1 MSFEI
6 DRGRPVAREVKAVAS
21 SVAQSTC
28 EILETANES
37 PEKAIHEG
45 RKSLKKLR
53 GLIRLTRD
61 SLGDKVYKT
70 ENKSYRDAGRLLA
83 PYRDGKVRLDLVRSF
98 PAEEDEAVQSALAD
112 LEGILQKKY
121 DKLTKNH
128 APAKAAD
135 KARELIEK
143 ATKRI
148 EDWPLRGRDF
158 DLFRGGLSRVYRRGK
173 RGLRKCLANPTVE
186 NLHDWRKRCKYMR
199 FHLKLLSDAWP
210 EMMVQTEDL
219 FHDLTNLLGDDH
231 DFAVLRETL
240 ASEDGQ
246 GLTSEQLQ
254 ALNDAIESKQ
264 TVMIAQ
270 CWPLGRR
277 LFAEST
283 EDFVRRMEVYWRA

>member
-6 DRGRPVAREVKAVAS
+6 DRRRPVAREVKAVAAS
-21 SVAQSTC
+21 AANSAC
-28 EILETANES
+28 DILATARDA
-37 PEKAIHEG
+37 PEEAIHEG
-45 RKSLKKLR
+45 RKRLKKLR

-61 SLGDKVYKT
+61 SLGEKVYKT
-70 ENKSYRDAGRLLA
+70 ENKTYRDAGRLLA
-83 PYRDGKVRLDLVRSF
+83 PYRDAWVRLDLVRSF
-98 PAEEDEAVQSALAD
+98 PANGDVAVQSALAE
-112 LEGILQKKY
+112 LEATLQKKY
-121 DKLTKNH
+121 GKLTKNH

-135 KARELIEK
+135 KARELIEE
-143 ATKRI
+143 AIGRI
-148 EDWPLRGRDF
+148 EHWPLRGRDF

-186 NLHDWRKRCKYMR
+186 NLHDWRKRCKYLR

-210 EMMVQTEDL
+210 EMMIQTEDL
-219 FHDLTNLLGDDH
+219 LHDLTNLLGDDH

-240 ASEDGQ
+240 ESEDGQ

-254 ALNDAIESKQ
+254 ALNDAIESRQ
-264 TVMIAQ
+264 TVMISQ